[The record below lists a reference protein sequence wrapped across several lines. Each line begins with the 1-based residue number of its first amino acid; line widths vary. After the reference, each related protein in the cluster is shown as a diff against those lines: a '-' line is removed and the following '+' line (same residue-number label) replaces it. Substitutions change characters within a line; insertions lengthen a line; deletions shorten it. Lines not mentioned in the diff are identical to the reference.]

1 MPRRSSSSS
10 STSYFVAPSQIPSPV
25 IPSRYPRHTSPR
37 IRPRIIR
44 PLTPVPTV
52 EPPSYQDINPLS
64 PYLEHRPDAPTCL
77 CLHCAVGHS
86 QSLGDAISTQPYG
99 VLLFL
104 LVAEFLVGLVRRL
117 VQGRIVRRL
126 AWSYDRRN
134 TT

>member
-25 IPSRYPRHTSPR
+25 IPPRYPRHSSPR
-37 IRPRIIR
+37 PRPRIIR
-44 PLTPVPTV
+44 PRSPTPTA
-52 EPPSYQDINPLS
+52 EPPSYADINPLS
-64 PYLEHRPDAPTCL
+64 PYLEHRPSAPICICL
-77 CLHCAVGHS
+77 QCAVGHS
-86 QSLGDAISTQPYG
+86 QSLGDAISTQPNG

-104 LVAEFLVGLVRRL
+104 LLAEFLVGLVRRL

-126 AWSYDRRN
+126 ARSYDRRA